1 MSPQEEDQQEAA
13 RVDLTRPLCS
23 DYAALGY
30 KCVQFWECGEDGNI
44 LDRWL
49 LLLYSDSILT
59 TFCSPDL
66 FTGEG
71 MLDARFNN
79 KRSRQDPGA
88 FDPYSKQCGEDFQV
102 IIHLLLLSVICYDY
116 SLIMYNI

>member
-1 MSPQEEDQQEAA
+1 MSPQEEDQQEVA

-49 LLLYSDSILT
+49 QYIDSIIT
-59 TFCSPDL
+59 TLASPEL

-71 MLDARFNN
+71 MLDVRFNN

-102 IIHLLLLSVICYDY
+102 MVI
-116 SLIMYNI
+116 

>member
-1 MSPQEEDQQEAA
+1 
-13 RVDLTRPLCS
+13 
-23 DYAALGY
+23 
-30 KCVQFWECGEDGNI
+30 
-44 LDRWL
+44 
-49 LLLYSDSILT
+49 
-59 TFCSPDL
+59 
-66 FTGEG
+66 
-71 MLDARFNN
+71 MLDVRFNN